1 MVGPCSIIA
10 ASVCMCLCDEV
21 RLYDLMHLLCMCIS
35 TQAGMIILVHPI
47 GQFRDSIP
55 ICTTEV

>member
-21 RLYDLMHLLCMCIS
+21 RLYDLMHLLCMCKYSGRDDNFSSSHWAIS
-35 TQAGMIILVHPI
+35 GLH
-47 GQFRDSIP
+47 SNLHH
-55 ICTTEV
+55 